1 MSEEITK
8 YYKTTSEIN
17 VLESENITYIKSGI
31 ENIDKYIKGFA
42 LGEMSVW
49 SGGNGSGKS
58 TVLNQIA
65 IESILQ
71 GYNTL
76 IFSGELKDSRLL
88 KWFNLQLCGKKNLS
102 YNETTDTLYPKDPET
117 TMKITNNKLFI
128 YDNEI
133 GNNIKTI
140 LQAIKEAVKQ
150 KHVKMVILDNLMSM
164 NLSSYGGD
172 KYEVQTSFVTDLSN
186 LAKKLNIHI
195 HFVCHPRKS
204 TNFLR
209 KYDISGTAD
218 LTNIADN
225 VFIVHRVSNDFKNQI
240 KDMYKRKSDDE
251 LFSYDNVIEIC
262 KNREQGVQDLFIGQ
276 YFEVD
281 TKRFKN
287 YKNEEKNYYE
297 QGVQLLDIEKTL
309 FLAT

>member
-1 MSEEITK
+1 MENMK
-8 YYKTTSEIN
+8 YYKTSSEIN
-17 VLESENITYIKSGI
+17 IQESENLIYIKSGI
-31 ENIDKYIKGFA
+31 TNIDSCIKGFA
-42 LGEMSVW
+42 LGELSVW

-71 GYNTL
+71 DFKVL
-76 IFSGELKDSRLL
+76 IFSGELRDSRLM
-88 KWFNLQLCGKKNLS
+88 KWFNLQLCGIDNLNYDERADTYFPKNID
-102 YNETTDTLYPKDPET
+102 ETTQ
-117 TMKITNNKLFI
+117 ITNNKLFV

-133 GNNIKTI
+133 GNNVDLIAT
-140 LQAIKEAVKQ
+140 AIREAVEKEN
-150 KHVKMVILDNLMSM
+150 VKMVILDNLMSM
-164 NLSSYGGD
+164 NLSSYGNE
-172 KYEVQTSFVTDLSN
+172 KYDVQTKLATDLSD

-225 VFIVHRVSNDFKNQI
+225 VFIVHRVNNDFKKQTQEMF
-240 KDMYKRKSDDE
+240 KWKSDNE
-251 LFSYDNVIEIC
+251 IYQFNNIIEIC
-262 KNREQGVQDLFIGQ
+262 KNREQGIQDTFIGQ
-276 YFEVD
+276 YFEIE

-287 YKNEEKNYYE
+287 TKNEEKRYYE
-297 QGVQLLDIEKTL
+297 RGIELKHIENLLKDIPI
-309 FLAT
+309 